1 MPTTLFSATRV
12 GAIEVANHVV
22 MAPLTRNRSPG
33 AIPTALAA
41 TYYAQRADPQTGAGL
56 IVSEATAIS
65 PQGQGYADV
74 PGLYGSEQIDG
85 WKKVTHAVHDA
96 GGKIVFGA
104 TVELED
110 EESGDAVKYQ
120 IVGED
125 EADLK
130 KGLINVSSP
139 IARALIGKEEGDMAE
154 VQAPGG
160 VRRYE
165 VIAVSY
171 I

>member
-1 MPTTLFSATRV
+1 MATIPITKRGAEKLKEELHRLKTVDRPAVINAIAEARAQGDLSENAEYEAAKDRQGFIEGRIQEVEGKLSA
-12 GAIEVANHVV
+12 AQIID
-22 MAPLTRNRSPG
+22 PS
-33 AIPTALAA
+33 AL
-41 TYYAQRADPQTGAGL
+41 
-56 IVSEATAIS
+56 
-65 PQGQGYADV
+65 
-74 PGLYGSEQIDG
+74 
-85 WKKVTHAVHDA
+85 DA
-96 GGKIVFGA
+96 GGRVVFGA

-110 EESGDAVKYQ
+110 EDSGDTVKYQ

-130 KGLINVSSP
+130 LGLINVSSP
-139 IARALIGKEEGDMAE
+139 IARALIGKEEGDTAE

-165 VIAVSY
+165 VVAVSY